1 MNKNEQNFYS
11 LIGLISIRFAK
22 LENAIIEMI
31 SILINSDDD
40 IISLTL
46 IENNS
51 LSQNLDLL
59 MKVNRRRDFEEDL
72 IKSWCKQIDGI
83 RINRNLFIH
92 GIWSDII
99 NSDGETFI
107 YCEEKKL
114 RFTKLPDGKQWN
126 FNRHIK
132 YSIESLKKEIIQ
144 IEKCIK
150 DAEEMLK
157 KLKDYEF

>member
-1 MNKNEQNFYS
+1 MNDYEQNFYS

-31 SILINSDDD
+31 SILINSDDN

-51 LSQNLDLL
+51 LSQNLVLL
-59 MKVNRRRDFEEDL
+59 LKINRSRDFEEDQIIL
-72 IKSWCKQIDGI
+72 WCKKIDNI

-92 GIWSDII
+92 GIWSQIMV
-99 NSDGETFI
+99 SEGKTFI

-114 RFTKLPDGKQWN
+114 RYSKLKRGKQWEY
-126 FNRHIK
+126 NRHIK

-144 IEKCIK
+144 IEKCII
-150 DAEEMLK
+150 DAEDLLK
-157 KLKDYEF
+157 KLDDYEF